1 MSSPAAILPRSD
13 GVDDGGCHQG
23 EGGAGDGAH
32 QGDEQVQLGDGR
44 GQAEGE
50 EDEAEPE
57 EVLHLEVFVRRYSL
71 LDVGVDDV
79 HRNIELDCVAEEDG
93 EGHHDL
99 D

>member
-1 MSSPAAILPRSD
+1 MLPRGN
-13 GVDDGGCHQG
+13 GVDNRGRHQG
-23 EGGAGDGAH
+23 QGGAGDGAH
-32 QGDEQVQLGDGR
+32 QGDEQVQLGDGG
-44 GQAEGE
+44 GQTEGE
-50 EDEAEPE
+50 EDEAESE
-57 EVLHLEVFVRRYSL
+57 EVLHLQVLVLGYSL